1 MEKLKFRVLIFRPNS
16 EQKKHPKQLQQK
28 QQQQQLKIKIGNFE
42 RPSESNTQHGLK
54 VVKKIEDN
62 FYPTSFP
69 ESLVYPQTR
78 LIFTLL

>member
-16 EQKKHPKQLQQK
+16 EQKKHPKQ
-28 QQQQQLKIKIGNFE
+28 QQQEQQLKIKIGNFE

>member
-1 MEKLKFRVLIFRPNS
+1 MNK
-16 EQKKHPKQLQQK
+16 KKHPKQ
-28 QQQQQLKIKIGNFE
+28 QQQEQQQEQQLKIKISNFE

-69 ESLVYPQTR
+69 ESLVYPEKR